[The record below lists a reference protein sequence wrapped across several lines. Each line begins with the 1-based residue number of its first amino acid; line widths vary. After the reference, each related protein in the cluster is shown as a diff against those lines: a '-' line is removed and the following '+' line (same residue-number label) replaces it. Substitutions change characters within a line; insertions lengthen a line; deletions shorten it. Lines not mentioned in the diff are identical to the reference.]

1 MSWEHG
7 SHSDP
12 TARFALYLEGT
23 NTLQSVLDSLSER
36 EAGVITLRFGIIDGQ
51 RKTLDEIAR
60 IYGITRERV
69 RQIESEALAKLRHSS
84 RSDLLAV
91 TDGKARV
98 GFIDAV
104 FARRDQPNDDLVLCL
119 HCHKRWF
126 TPQSEI
132 PTGGRI
138 RKYCS
143 DKCRQAAY
151 RARCRDAELPDK
163 ASSSLLTTKDDKTT
177 PYDLLGH

>member
-1 MSWEHG
+1 MSRKYG

-12 TARFALYLEGT
+12 TSRIVLYIEGT
-23 NTLQSVLDSLSER
+23 NTLQDVLDSLSER
-36 EAGVITLRFGIIDGQ
+36 EAGVITLRYGIIDGQ

-60 IYGITRERV
+60 IYEITRERV
-69 RQIESEALAKLRHSS
+69 RQIESEALTKLRHSS

-104 FARRDQPNDDLVLCL
+104 FGRRDPSDDDLVLCS
-119 HCHKRWF
+119 HCHERWF
-126 TPQSEI
+126 TTQSEI
-132 PTGGRI
+132 PTGGRT

-151 RARCRDAELPDK
+151 RTRRREAGLP
-163 ASSSLLTTKDDKTT
+163 
-177 PYDLLGH
+177 G